1 VASRLL
7 PRLGLSL
14 RGQIQ
19 LALAAHD
26 DDGLVVG
33 VLAAAPLTA
42 SKTTVWLAVR
52 PERRRLKIATDL
64 FDTLTI
70 DYRTSIHDELVFQ
83 HGADCPI
90 AASFIQ
96 STGLPARR
104 LTRNQTTLTVR

>member
-7 PRLGLSL
+7 PRLGLPP
-14 RGQIQ
+14 RGHIQ

-26 DDGLVVG
+26 DDGVVVG
-33 VLAAAPLTA
+33 VFAVAPLTA
-42 SKTTVWLAVR
+42 STTTVWLAVP

-64 FDTLTI
+64 FDTLTV
-70 DYRTSIHDELVFQ
+70 DYRASISDQLVFQ
-83 HGADCPI
+83 HRADCPI

-104 LTRNQTTLTVR
+104 LASNQTTLTLC